1 MEQQDILNKKIGSRE
16 LPKLEAKEIEVQGL
30 RVDEKS
36 KGDKKIGDILVL
48 ICKHPDKNDLIEFT
62 KIKVLREDKAKVIGL
77 WVSTDADGNIQ
88 KGSVLDTL
96 LDIVKVETP
105 SDLVGKKL
113 PTIRQSDDSPYLCI
127 KGY

>member
-1 MEQQDILNKKIGSRE
+1 MEQQDLLNKKVGNKE
-16 LPKLEAKEIEVQGL
+16 FKKLEAMEIEVQGL
-30 RVDEKS
+30 RVDEKY

-48 ICKHPDKNDLIEFT
+48 ICKHPEKTELIEFT

-77 WVSTDADGNIQ
+77 WVSTDEDRNIQ
-88 KGSVLDTL
+88 KGSVLNTL
-96 LDIVKVETP
+96 MDLAKVEIP
-105 SDLVGKKL
+105 NDIVGKKL